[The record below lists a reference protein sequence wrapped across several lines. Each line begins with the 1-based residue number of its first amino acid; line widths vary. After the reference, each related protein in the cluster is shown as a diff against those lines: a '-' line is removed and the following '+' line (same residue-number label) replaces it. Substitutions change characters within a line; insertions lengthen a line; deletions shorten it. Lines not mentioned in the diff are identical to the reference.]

1 MATKNQKGTEAT
13 APKNQKG
20 TEATAPKKGT
30 EAMAP
35 KIQKKAR
42 PLPQPKVGAAKAA
55 AAAPAAAKPA
65 ARPLPQPKVRAAKAA
80 AAPPA
85 AAKPAAAAKAAPVED
100 EVGKIL
106 AAPFKPMQ
114 ATSKAKAAAPHKAPP
129 PEPAGMPPAKPGEA
143 ARPAKAAATHKAPPP
158 EPAGMP
164 PAKPGEAARPAVVA
178 EPKSPAAATG
188 INRPM
193 TSGKNK
199 QMSEEKQTR
208 ENVKPTTFETTHE
221 WKDWL
226 VRASMLSSPTS
237 PKGHQQVFKPAPL
250 SVMFAHL
257 CFHPKTYQVSDARF
271 CHGNMYLAPGRN
283 CNRENKG

>member
-1 MATKNQKGTEAT
+1 VLLLFILFCLCTSQFIQACATEAMATKNQKGTEAT

-42 PLPQPKVGAAKAA
+42 PLPQPKVGAAKAAA

-114 ATSKAKAAAPHKAPP
+114 ATSKAKAAAP
-129 PEPAGMPPAKPGEA
+129 
-143 ARPAKAAATHKAPPP
+143 HKAPPP